1 MRETS
6 NNIEQFE
13 EEESFDLKEII
24 HKYLRNWPWFLM
36 ATILTIGLGYV
47 YMRYAP
53 ITYKSVAKI
62 KIIDDTKEMN
72 IATDAMALM
81 SGNSKINL
89 ENETEVL
96 KSYRLLRQVVE
107 ELKLDVAYY
116 EVGNVKTTQIWNPPF
131 IIAKNR
137 LTDSISSPKEYRI
150 SISDKEMIITDA
162 KNKKVTMN
170 LAYIELPSDG
180 LPFAIGLSDKE
191 DIAEYKNHTY
201 KVVLL
206 PMKIAVLQLTKDLE
220 VHATNKNS
228 EILSLAIKGPSIDRS
243 EAILNTLI
251 AKFNRDGVIDRQL
264 VSKRTLEVIDQR
276 FSYLS
281 GELDSIEVGKQDFK
295 RANNLSYIEADAGA
309 TLQRKSDT
317 QDELYKLENQIS
329 VTKILKQTVIN
340 QGDYGLLPSNIGI
353 ENNSLNNL
361 VVGYNALSLEREK
374 ILPNVGKDHPTL
386 LRLNGQLER
395 NKVNIIKTVNIYETQ
410 LENSL
415 RQLKQEESR
424 AGSQYSR
431 LPEKEKML
439 RSIERQQGIKENLFL
454 LLLEKREEA
463 AINLAVTAPSIK
475 VIDYGLTSSIPVSP
489 KQTKVYGLSLVLGM
503 FLPFMVLFIKFSLDT
518 KIYDRSDFE
527 KLNLTS
533 PVLSEIPFLKE
544 SKMMGDN
551 DRSVLAESFRILAT
565 NVNYM
570 LPKKAQGVGQVIYVT
585 SSVKGEGKT
594 LTAVN
599 LSLAYASM
607 KKKVL
612 LVGADLRNPQLHEYL
627 KATKNTFGLAEYL
640 DSPKLKWEELIQN
653 GLGKNVY
660 HKVLPSGAVPLNAP
674 ELLSSPGFGKFM
686 ENAKKEFDFI
696 VVDTAPTML
705 VTDTLLISQEA
716 DLTLFVTRSG
726 FTDKRLLEFSKELN
740 KTKKLKNM
748 AYVLNAVGTGK
759 AKDYNYG
766 YGVGYGSDKKQ

>member
-1 MRETS
+1 MKETPYILEL
-6 NNIEQFE
+6 NEDETPFNV
-13 EEESFDLKEII
+13 KEAIL
-24 HKYLRNWPWFLM
+24 KYLRYWPWFLV
-36 ATILTIGLGYV
+36 AVLLTISLGYL
-47 YMRYAP
+47 YMRWAP

-72 IATDAMALM
+72 IASDAMALM
-81 SGNSKINL
+81 SGTSKINL
-89 ENETEVL
+89 ENETEIL
-96 KSYRLLRQVVE
+96 KSYRLLSQVVA
-107 ELKLDVAYY
+107 ELQLDVAYY

-131 IIAKNR
+131 SITKNR
-137 LTDSISSPKEYRI
+137 LSDSISSPKEYAI
-150 SISDKEMIITDA
+150 KITDKELIITDA
-162 KNKKVTMN
+162 ENKKVAMN
-170 LAYIELPSDG
+170 LSYMGLPSDG
-180 LPFAIGLSDKE
+180 LPFTIGLSEKE
-191 DIAEYKNHTY
+191 DMTQYKGRTF
-201 KVVLL
+201 KVVML
-206 PMKIAVLQLTKDLE
+206 PLKEAVIQLSKELQVE
-220 VHATNKNS
+220 ATNKNS
-228 EILSLAIKGPSIDRS
+228 EILFLAIEGPSVDRS
-243 EAILNTLI
+243 EAILNMLI
-251 AKFNRDGVIDRQL
+251 AKFNRDGVLDRQL

-295 RANNLSYIEADAGA
+295 RANNLSYISADAEA
-309 TLQRKSDT
+309 TLQKRSNT
-317 QDELYKLENQIS
+317 EEELYKMENQVSIS
-329 VTKILKQTVIN
+329 RILKQTVIN
-340 QGDYGLLPSNIGI
+340 QSDYGLLPANIGI
-353 ENNSLNNL
+353 ENSSLNNL
-361 VVGYNALSLEREK
+361 VNGYNELSLERERL
-374 ILPNVGKDHPTL
+374 LPNVGKDHPTL

-415 RQLKQEESR
+415 NQLKREESR

-463 AINLAVTAPSIK
+463 AINLAVTAPSVK

-489 KQTKVYGLSLVLGM
+489 KKTKVYGLSLILGM

-518 KIYDRSDFE
+518 KVYDRSDFE

-533 PVLSEIPFLKE
+533 PILAEIPFLKE
-544 SKMMGDN
+544 SKKMMGDN
-551 DRSVLAESFRILAT
+551 DRSVLAESFRILGT

-570 LPKKAQGVGQVIYVT
+570 LPKKEKGEGQVIYVT

-627 KATKNTFGLAEYL
+627 NATKNTMGLSEALEN
-640 DSPKLKWEELIQN
+640 PKLKWEDLVQD
-653 GLGKNVY
+653 GLGKNSF
-660 HKVLPSGAVPLNAP
+660 HKVLPSGAIPMNAP
-674 ELLSSPGFGKFM
+674 ELLSGPGFGKFM
-686 ENAKKEFDFI
+686 EQAKKEYDYI

-716 DLTLFVTRSG
+716 DITLFVTRSG
-726 FTDKRLLEFSKELN
+726 FTDKRLLEFSNELN
-740 KTKKLKNM
+740 KTQKLKNM
-748 AYVLNAVGTGK
+748 AYVLNAVGNGK

-766 YGVGYGSDKKQ
+766 YGVGYGSDS

>member
-1 MRETS
+1 MMKESPRNLE
-6 NNIEQFE
+6 NVE
-13 EEESFDLKEII
+13 EEESYALMNSLR
-24 HKYLRNWPWFLM
+24 KYLRYWPWFLLVIFVSIGIGAVYLRY
-36 ATILTIGLGYV
+36 ATI
-47 YMRYAP
+47 
-53 ITYKSVAKI
+53 TYNSVAKI
-62 KIIDDTKEMN
+62 KIIDNTKELN
-72 IATDAMALM
+72 LAVDAASILG
-81 SGNSKINL
+81 GNSKINL
-89 ENETEVL
+89 ENETEIL
-96 KSYRLLRQVVE
+96 KSYRLLSQVVA
-107 ELKLDVAYY
+107 ELQLDVVYY
-116 EVGNVKTTQIWNPPF
+116 EVGNVKTSQIWNPPF
-131 IIAKNR
+131 TIAKNSAS
-137 LTDSISSPKEYRI
+137 DSISNPKEYGI
-150 SISDKEMIITDA
+150 KITEKEMIITDA
-162 KNKKVTMN
+162 SDKKVTMN
-170 LAYIELPSDG
+170 LSYMGLPSDG
-180 LPFAIGLSDKE
+180 LPFNIKLSDNS
-191 DIAEYKNHTY
+191 DISTFKNY
-201 KVVLL
+201 NFKVVLL
-206 PMKIAVLQLTKDLE
+206 PIKKAVEQLTENLQIQ
-220 VHATNKNS
+220 ATSKTS
-228 EILSLAIKGPSIDRS
+228 EILSLSMEGESLERS
-243 EAILNTLI
+243 EAILNTII
-251 AKFNRDGVIDRQL
+251 AKFDRDGVLDRQL

-309 TLQRKSDT
+309 TLQKKSDT
-317 QDELYKLENQIS
+317 QEELYKLENQIS

-374 ILPNVGKDHPTL
+374 LLPNVGKDHPTL
-386 LRLNGQLER
+386 HTLNGQLER

-463 AINLAVTAPSIK
+463 AISLAITAPSIK
-475 VIDYGLTSSIPVSP
+475 VIDYGLTSNEPVSP
-489 KQTKVYGLSLVLGM
+489 KKTIVFALSLIAGM
-503 FLPFMVLFIKFSLDT
+503 FLPFAVLYIRFSLDT
-518 KIYDRSDFE
+518 KIYDRSDID
-527 KLNLTS
+527 KLYLPS

-544 SKMMGDN
+544 AKMMGDN

-570 LPKKAQGVGQVIYVT
+570 LPKKAAGVGQVIYVT

-627 KATKNTFGLAEYL
+627 KATRNTFGLSEFL
-640 DSPKLKWEELIQN
+640 DSTTLKWEDLIQD

-674 ELLSSPGFGKFM
+674 ELFSSPGFGKFM
-686 ENAKKEFDFI
+686 EQAKKEFDFI

-766 YGVGYGSDKKQ
+766 YGVGYGSGK

>member
-1 MRETS
+1 MKETPYLLEL
-6 NNIEQFE
+6 NE
-13 EEESFDLKEII
+13 EEESFNIMQFVT
-24 HKYLRNWPWFLM
+24 KYLRYWPWFL
-36 ATILTIGLGYV
+36 AAILISLVLGYT

-62 KIIDDTKEMN
+62 KIIDDSKEMN
-72 IATDAMALM
+72 IINDALAFM
-81 SGNSKINL
+81 SRNNKVNL
-89 ENETEVL
+89 ENETEIL
-96 KSYRLLRQVVE
+96 KSYRLLSQVVA
-107 ELKLDVAYY
+107 ELQLDVAYY
-116 EVGNVKTTQIWNPPF
+116 EVGNVKTTQIWSPPF
-131 IIAKNR
+131 TIAKNR
-137 LTDSISSPKEYRI
+137 LSDSIRSTKEYGI
-150 SISDKEMIITDA
+150 KITDKDLIITDA

-170 LAYIELPSDG
+170 LAYMGLPSDG
-180 LPFAIGLSDKE
+180 LPFTISLSEME
-191 DIAEYKNHTY
+191 DIAEFKGHTY

-206 PMKIAVLQLTKDLE
+206 PMKEAVLQLNKDLLVE
-220 VHATNKNS
+220 ATNKNS
-228 EILSLAIKGPSIDRS
+228 EILSLAIEGTSVDRS

-251 AKFNRDGVIDRQL
+251 AKFNRDGVLDRQL

-295 RANNLSYIEADAGA
+295 RANNLSYITADAEA
-309 TLQRKSDT
+309 TLQKRSNT
-317 QDELYKLENQIS
+317 EEELYKMENQVSIS
-329 VTKILKQTVIN
+329 RMLKQTVIN
-340 QGDYGLLPSNIGI
+340 QSDYGLLPANIGI
-353 ENNSLNNL
+353 ENNSLNSL
-361 VVGYNALSLEREK
+361 VTGYNELSLEREK
-374 ILPNVGKDHPTL
+374 LLPNVGKDHPTL

-395 NKVNIIKTVNIYETQ
+395 AKVNIIKSVNIYEAQ

-415 RQLKQEESR
+415 NQLKREESR

-463 AINLAVTAPSIK
+463 AINLAVTAPSVK
-475 VIDYGLTSSIPVSP
+475 VIDYGLTSSKPVSP
-489 KQTKVYGLSLVLGM
+489 TKPKVYGLSLILGM

-518 KIYDRSDFE
+518 KVYDRSDIE
-527 KLNLTS
+527 KINTAS
-533 PVLSEIPFLKE
+533 PILAEIPFLKE
-544 SKMMGDN
+544 SRKMMGDN
-551 DRSVLAESFRILAT
+551 DRSVLAESFRILGT

-570 LPKKAQGVGQVIYVT
+570 LPKKEKGEGQVIYVT

-627 KATKNTFGLAEYL
+627 NATKNTMGLSEVL
-640 DSPKLKWEELIQN
+640 ENPKQKWETLVQE
-653 GLGKNVY
+653 GLGKSVY

-674 ELLSSPGFGKFM
+674 ELLSGPGFGKLM
-686 ENAKKEFDFI
+686 EQVKKEYDFI

-716 DLTLFVTRSG
+716 DITLFVTRSG
-726 FTDKRLLEFSKELN
+726 VTDKRLLEFSKELN

-748 AYVLNAVGTGK
+748 AYVLNAVGNGK

-766 YGVGYGSDKKQ
+766 YGVGYGSDS